1 MDIPNW
7 YVCLMSNALIPNGMR
22 LDARGVLRPFIPIG
36 ERLDAFGVPRTLG
49 PFLSETQKVIA
60 FLMKKFSFTIDIAF
74 YLLSFREVFA
84 QPIPR
89 PPPLQ
94 IGGPVPAALWA
105 GGHVYDDHR
114 SNFFNYRNFYP
125 FEPTGGFF
133 NHAAPRWQPPTRL

>member
-1 MDIPNW
+1 
-7 YVCLMSNALIPNGMR
+7 MSNALIPNGMR
-22 LDARGVLRPFIPIG
+22 LDARGVLRPFIAVG

-49 PFLSETQKVIA
+49 LFLSDTQKVIVWLVRKFGLPIDLLVR
-60 FLMKKFSFTIDIAF
+60 FLPEIA
-74 YLLSFREVFA
+74 R
-84 QPIPR
+84 PIPR

-125 FEPTGGFF
+125 FEPSGGFF
-133 NHAAPRWQPPTRL
+133 NHAAPRWQPP